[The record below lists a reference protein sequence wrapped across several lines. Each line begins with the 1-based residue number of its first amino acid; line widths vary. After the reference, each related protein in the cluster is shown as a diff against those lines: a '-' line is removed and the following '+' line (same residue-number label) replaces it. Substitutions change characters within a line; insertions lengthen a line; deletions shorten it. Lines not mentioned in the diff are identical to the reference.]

1 MGKINPS
8 VAWAQDKLR
17 LTLTIEIKPKSNSG
31 KAEIKDLEVK
41 FLEKRIIVTYTI
53 DDDHYELDQTLPRP
67 IVPEV

>member
-1 MGKINPS
+1 MFYCFQKEKEERRKRGQKHSPLKEFAIS
-8 VAWAQDKLR
+8 LDC
-17 LTLTIEIKPKSNSG
+17 
-31 KAEIKDLEVK
+31 AEIKDLEVK